1 MSSECLVNVIS
12 REIAKPFVI
21 ENHYTQA
28 FGKATLIC
36 GMWRDDKLV
45 GVITFG
51 QPSGRLVASSLGET
65 EQTCFEFLRM
75 VVLDDE
81 PTSRTYFMGRAIK
94 ILRQKFP
101 KVKKLVTYADQ
112 TQGHDGTVYKAG
124 SWKYHGKTAKKYHY
138 VINGR
143 RYNKRL
149 IWDWA
154 KKVGLTE
161 KQFVDKDSNIDK
173 IIEQPKLRFI
183 KDIRR

>member
-1 MSSECLVNVIS
+1 MSSECLVNVIN

-21 ENHYTQA
+21 EHHYTQA

-36 GMWRDDKLV
+36 GMWRDTKLV

-75 VVLDDE
+75 VVLDNE

-101 KVKKLVTYADQ
+101 KVRKLVTYADQ
-112 TQGHDGTVYKAG
+112 TEGHDGTVYKAG
-124 SWKYHGKTAKKYHY
+124 SWEYHGKTAKKYHY
-138 VINGR
+138 IKNGIR
-143 RYNKRL
+143 VNKR
-149 IWDWA
+149 IPWDAA
-154 KKVGLTE
+154 KKKGMTE
-161 KQFVDKDSNIDK
+161 GEYTKMFGYEKVM
-173 IIEQPKLRFI
+173 EEPKLRFI
-183 KDIRR
+183 KVIRGR